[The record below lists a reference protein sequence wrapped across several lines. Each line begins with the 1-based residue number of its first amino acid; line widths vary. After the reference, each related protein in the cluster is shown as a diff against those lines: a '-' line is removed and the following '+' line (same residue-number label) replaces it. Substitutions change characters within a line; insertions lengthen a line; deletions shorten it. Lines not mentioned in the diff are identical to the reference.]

1 MTSQSGSI
9 SPLRLKTALE
19 CDDITDLRRGKS
31 KKKKT
36 GGKKIIGSRHLRTT
50 VKEEIVDHGE
60 GDEDVGVEQEVEG
73 ETVKIESTEI
83 KRCELILSRVKLAKP
98 GESLE
103 VIKPRLPQA
112 PKRAGGPLNGLS
124 RRVRANQQKCGA
136 KKTQP
141 TGVHQAG
148 DGNQVRL
155 EDGGAKR
162 ILDQKPST
170 KRNQRTLE
178 ECAVKSFPPKTCEVR
193 VENVGCS
200 QQLVNE
206 GETRRKPTRKSV
218 SSSCLAGPYAFV
230 SVMEDSIDSS
240 IEVLEDSQD
249 LSWELAEGGTWRE
262 TNKQNGKVEKELPAK
277 QNVHVKGAA
286 QAKLSKRKQAPL
298 ASDTLETV
306 CTVGI
311 SRCVEDEFEKEKHTS
326 TTKKIDAEGDDLEHG
341 IRMFHSTMAK
351 GYDCINADPSYVCV
365 FCHEQPHRHGL
376 GDLFGPYWLGEGGRD
391 VWTHVDCAVW
401 VPCVVLGDHGDVEG
415 LPEAIKKARKQTCS
429 SCNSGGASITCNVAG
444 CSQTA
449 HVRCAAVEGWR
460 LVEEEFEAVCNQHIE
475 MMSV

>member
-1 MTSQSGSI
+1 MTSQIGSI

-19 CDDITDLRRGKS
+19 CDVITDLRRGKS
-31 KKKKT
+31 KKRKT

-50 VKEEIVDHGE
+50 VKEEVVDHGE
-60 GDEDVGVEQEVEG
+60 GDEDVGVKQEVEG
-73 ETVKIESTEI
+73 EKVDIESIEI
-83 KRCELILSRVKLAKP
+83 KRCELILSKINLAKP
-98 GESLE
+98 GEGLE
-103 VIKPRLPQA
+103 VFKPRLSQA
-112 PKRAGGPLNGLS
+112 PKRVGGTLNGLN
-124 RRVRANQQKCGA
+124 RQVRANQQRSGA

-148 DGNQVRL
+148 DRNQVRIV
-155 EDGGAKR
+155 DGGAKSK
-162 ILDQKPST
+162 IDQKPSS
-170 KRNQRTLE
+170 KGNQRTLE
-178 ECAVKSFPPKTCEVR
+178 ECSVKSFPPKTCEVR

-200 QQLVNE
+200 QQVVNE

-218 SSSCLAGPYAFV
+218 SSRCLAGPYAFV

-262 TNKQNGKVEKELPAK
+262 TNKQNGKVEKKELLAK

-326 TTKKIDAEGDDLEHG
+326 TTKKIDTEGDDLEHG
-341 IRMFHSTMAK
+341 VRMFHSTMAK

-365 FCHEQPHRHGL
+365 FCHEQPHRYGL
-376 GDLFGPYWLGEGGRD
+376 GDLFGPYWLGEGGR
-391 VWTHVDCAVW
+391 WFTSIGR
-401 VPCVVLGDHGDVEG
+401 VVIIIL
-415 LPEAIKKARKQTCS
+415 
-429 SCNSGGASITCNVAG
+429 
-444 CSQTA
+444 
-449 HVRCAAVEGWR
+449 
-460 LVEEEFEAVCNQHIE
+460 
-475 MMSV
+475 